1 MNQDTV
7 NSGGTPDHPQHPDP
21 QATMPT
27 EHHPPQRADFDS
39 PTYGGVP
46 DQVTP
51 WEMISAMA
59 NTTMSLSRMIT
70 SRDNN
75 NQPANPP
82 QHGPDTTELQHIIQ
96 ARDEHI
102 SELEDTGNFMRDEI
116 RKLIDSKAEL
126 QKRAEGLAGFQ
137 QAIAQ
142 LEEKL
147 ETAITEL
154 DGIRNSVRDKMDMLK
169 KFGEELAALEQNNCS
184 VEGKVKSS
192 RHRARKGREKRLN
205 EL

>member
-1 MNQDTV
+1 MNHDTV

-27 EHHPPQRADFDS
+27 EHLPPQLADFDS

-51 WEMISAMA
+51 WEMTSAMA
-59 NTTMSLSRMIT
+59 NTTMSLSCTVT

-82 QHGPDTTELQHIIQ
+82 QHGPDITELQHIIQ
-96 ARDEHI
+96 VRDERMT
-102 SELEDTGNFMRDEI
+102 ELEDTGNFTRDEI
-116 RKLIDSKAEL
+116 RKLTDSKAEL
-126 QKRAEGLAGFQ
+126 QKRAEGLAGFR

-147 ETAITEL
+147 EAATTEL
-154 DGIRNSVRDKMDMLK
+154 DGIRKSVRDKMDMLK
-169 KFGEELAALEQNNCS
+169 KFGEELAALEQTIALLK
-184 VEGKVKSS
+184 EKSK
-192 RHRARKGREKRLN
+192 AQDTEPEKAEKSN
-205 EL
+205 